1 MSGNFAQYL
10 PLVIGSVNITIGV
23 FTTIQQYFKISEYNE
38 NFRICARAW
47 DKYAR
52 EIQLELS
59 KFPGQ
64 RKECG
69 LFLKKSSEEFERLME
84 TTPDFPDDIIKSFT
98 RTFNTK
104 DSKYSNINKP
114 RIIEGINETAQIR
127 NKWYIDNDPI
137 KIDNESEIFTEFAK
151 HEEAKK
157 QIEKIVNEQLENILK
172 VEGTEHLSRV

>member
-1 MSGNFAQYL
+1 MTYREGVEMRWSNDLEAILCKWADQAQCYHWLCYKSHKRYSNLQAGFSIPTIIFSTIIGAASFTNMSGNFAQYL

-47 DKYAR
+47 YKYAR

-69 LFLKKSSEEFERLME
+69 LFLKKSSEEFERLM
-84 TTPDFPDDIIKSFT
+84 
-98 RTFNTK
+98 
-104 DSKYSNINKP
+104 
-114 RIIEGINETAQIR
+114 
-127 NKWYIDNDPI
+127 
-137 KIDNESEIFTEFAK
+137 
-151 HEEAKK
+151 
-157 QIEKIVNEQLENILK
+157 
-172 VEGTEHLSRV
+172 